1 MNKKMYLKWKEG
13 MRMKII
19 YKAISVVGAIVFL
32 MAALGAGN
40 GVSLMYTIPGAI
52 FGILISE
59 LGISHSRRIEQEE
72 HRKARRIHTDSA
84 AYSRFVRKQKKN
96 EVKE

>member
-1 MNKKMYLKWKEG
+1 MQ
-13 MRMKII
+13 II
-19 YKAISVVGAIVFL
+19 YKAISVIGAIAFL
-32 MAALGAGN
+32 IAALGAGN
-40 GVSLMYTIPGAI
+40 GASLMYTIPGAI

-72 HRKARRIHTDSA
+72 QFKTTRIHTDSE

-96 EVKE
+96 GEVKE